1 MNGKDLSD
9 QLSGAGPGGGGRGP
23 MGGPQFTDEEIR
35 EMDTIDCSNCGM
47 TTFTEAIELKVVPS
61 VHPKAPPGQTEDA
74 LQPVK
79 TLACVNCGT
88 KKTTA

>member
-1 MNGKDLSD
+1 MKGKDLSGE
-9 QLSGAGPGGGGRGP
+9 LGAPDGGGRGP
-23 MGGPQFTDEEIR
+23 MGGPQFTDEEIQD
-35 EMDTIDCSNCGM
+35 MDTLGCESCGM

-61 VHPKAPPGQTEDA
+61 VHPKAPPGQTDDA

-88 KKTTA
+88 KKTHS

>member
-1 MNGKDLSD
+1 MKGKDLSD
-9 QLSGAGPGGGGRGP
+9 KLKGKAGGRGP
-23 MGGPQFTDEEIR
+23 MGGPQFTDEEIQDM
-35 EMDTIDCSNCGM
+35 ETLACENCGM

-88 KKTTA
+88 KKTRS